1 MDGQVSVVVAD
12 DAALMRE
19 AFAAVLER
27 DGFHVAA
34 QVGNAEELHRAVAE
48 VRPGLAVVDVRMPPE
63 HRFEG
68 LRAAVR
74 IRREHPGT
82 GVLVLSAHIETHY
95 LPALLSGGARGVGYL
110 LKERV
115 AGIDAFLDAAR
126 RVAAG
131 GCVIDPQVVDR
142 MLSGQRHAA
151 ILDELS
157 DREREIL
164 ALMAQGR
171 SNQAICR
178 LLVLTKKTVESHVRS
193 ILIKL
198 RLPQEADDHRRVL
211 AVLAYL
217 APWTEQSYRAGLPP
231 EQSP

>member
-1 MDGQVSVVVAD
+1 MGAQLSVVVAD
-12 DAALMRE
+12 DAVLMRE
-19 AFAAVLER
+19 AFAGLLER

-34 QVGNAEELHRAVAE
+34 QVGDADELHRAVD
-48 VRPGLAVVDVRMPPE
+48 LAPPDLVVVDVRMPPE
-63 HRFEG
+63 HRVEG

-74 IRREHPGT
+74 IRHEHPGT

-95 LPALLSGGARGVGYL
+95 LPTLLAGSARGVGYL

-115 AGIDAFLDAAR
+115 SGIDAFLDAAR
-126 RVAAG
+126 SVAAG
-131 GCVIDPQVVDR
+131 GCVVDPQVVER
-142 MLSGQRHAA
+142 MLSARRHAA
-151 ILDELS
+151 VLDELS

-193 ILIKL
+193 ILLKL

-217 APWTEQSYRAGLPP
+217 GAGH
-231 EQSP
+231 